1 MRRMLYAASVTATVA
16 IAGCHAHP
24 SVSTSTPPKH
34 ATADEAV
41 MAACPAVRILG
52 DYGNA
57 ANTAPAVTVG
67 WQDSTDGPG
76 IGWDALV
83 AVNGTSYRVTECKWN
98 SITHG

>member
-1 MRRMLYAASVTATVA
+1 M
-16 IAGCHAHP
+16 
-24 SVSTSTPPKH
+24 
-34 ATADEAV
+34 
-41 MAACPAVRILG
+41 RILG